1 MLLFETIDRLSR
13 IHRLIKREGTGTPDE
28 FAERFHLKRR
38 QLYNILDEFKDFGA
52 EIRYSRIKNSF
63 YYTNDFDV
71 NVNISVNPLSENEN
85 ISIIAGCCGV
95 YKPFVIDDIGRF
107 FSNIS

>member
-28 FAERFHLKRR
+28 FAERFNIKRR
-38 QLYNILDEFKDFGA
+38 QLYNILDEFKDYGA

-63 YYTNDFDV
+63 YYLNDFDV
-71 NVNISVNPLSENEN
+71 SVKISVNQLSESET
-85 ISIIAGCCGV
+85 ITIIAGCSGV
-95 YKPFVIDDIGRF
+95 YKFLVTENIGRF
-107 FSNIS
+107 FNNVN